1 MKYFYTATHFH
12 FRYLIILIAMFLSGC
27 THLTESSKNQNAYY
41 LQGNIQ
47 NFHGK
52 IPENATITLSVTQN
66 KIAGEKEITFREYI
80 ILNKMESRKIP
91 FLLPLQNELSLLPN
105 QLSVSVRV
113 EKEGKLIM
121 MSDKLTPLTY
131 QPDEKLTLIV
141 NDS

>member
-12 FRYLIILIAMFLSGC
+12 FRYLIILIAMVLSGC
-27 THLTESSKNQNAYY
+27 THLTELSQNQKAYY

-66 KIAGEKEITFREYI
+66 KIAGEKEIPFREYI
-80 ILNKMESRKIP
+80 ILTKTESRKIP
-91 FLLPLQNELSLLPN
+91 FLLPLQNELSSLPN

>member
-1 MKYFYTATHFH
+1 MKYVYTATHFYV
-12 FRYLIILIAMFLSGC
+12 RYLIVLIALILSGC
-27 THLTESSKNQNAYY
+27 THLTELSQNQKTHYF
-41 LQGNIQ
+41 QGNIQ
-47 NFHGK
+47 NLHGK

-66 KIAGEKEITFREYI
+66 KIAGEKEIPFREYI
-80 ILNKMESRKIP
+80 ILTKTESRKIP
-91 FLLPLQNELSLLPN
+91 FLLPLQNELSSLPN

-141 NDS
+141 NES

>member
-1 MKYFYTATHFH
+1 MKYVYTATHFH
-12 FRYLIILIAMFLSGC
+12 FRYLIILIALVLSGC
-27 THLTESSKNQNAYY
+27 THLTELSKNQKDYY

-80 ILNKMESRKIP
+80 ILTKTESRKIP
-91 FLLPLQNELSLLPN
+91 FLLPLQNELSSLPN

-131 QPDEKLTLIV
+131 QPNEKLTLIV

>member
-1 MKYFYTATHFH
+1 MKYVYTATYFH
-12 FRYLIILIAMFLSGC
+12 FRYLIILIALVLSGC
-27 THLTESSKNQNAYY
+27 THLTELSKNQKDYY

-66 KIAGEKEITFREYI
+66 KVAGEKEITFREYI
-80 ILNKMESRKIP
+80 ILTKTESRKIP
-91 FLLPLQNELSLLPN
+91 FLLPLQNELSSLPN

>member
-1 MKYFYTATHFH
+1 MKYLHTHTNFH
-12 FRYLIILIAMFLSGC
+12 FRYFILFIALILSGC
-27 THLTESSKNQNAYY
+27 THLTELSKNPKGYY
-41 LQGNIQ
+41 LQGNIH

-80 ILNKMESRKIP
+80 ILTKTESRKIP
-91 FLLPLQNELSLLPN
+91 FLLPLQNELSSLPN

-141 NDS
+141 NES

>member
-1 MKYFYTATHFH
+1 MKYVYTATHFH
-12 FRYLIILIAMFLSGC
+12 FRYLIILIALVLSGC
-27 THLTESSKNQNAYY
+27 THLTELSKNQKDYY

-80 ILNKMESRKIP
+80 ILTKTESRKIP
-91 FLLPLQNELSLLPN
+91 FLLPLQNELSSLPN